1 MDANGWI
8 REPLLLWEKEAERFL
23 HLRRKLRPPA
33 LDLGGPAQV
42 LGVTAADGASGGSG
56 SCRGTG
62 MCQPPVPGHLLPSAI
77 PIPDPDPL
85 PFLSGN
91 LEPLGSFSSPFPS
104 LARLFCAKKGSP
116 VRATDRSHHFSL
128 QAPASR
134 VPLGREEA
142 PFVEH
147 TGCNFPVRS
156 QQRVSVVT
164 DCLRIA
170 PSRVITLN
178 SRLKDSFPWI

>member
-104 LARLFCAKKGSP
+104 LARLFCAK
-116 VRATDRSHHFSL
+116 R
-128 QAPASR
+128 
-134 VPLGREEA
+134 EA
-142 PFVEH
+142 PCEPR
-147 TGCNFPVRS
+147 TEATTFPFKP
-156 QQRVSVVT
+156 QRLVSLSEGRKPLLLSTQAVISLS
-164 DCLRIA
+164 D
-170 PSRVITLN
+170 PSSGSVL
-178 SRLKDSFPWI
+178 